1 MLNVLADLHHGD
13 LYHSLRML
21 FEQRLGGKLFRPIGV
36 EWYEKNFWKYND
48 NLPTVKQYLQHRN
61 EEVDLGT
68 HIVCPE
74 RPHNEQDNLLTF
86 DQFKKHKIDIV
97 IGSVYQHEEPYT
109 RLIREHKP
117 NAKFIRQAAN
127 IHDVID
133 PNFSKNIMASCLL
146 DHTPPGA
153 NVVTYHQ
160 EFDLNIFKY
169 VLPYNSHTIK
179 NFMNCVPDSR
189 DFYLWPRYKA
199 ELSSYDWK
207 MHGILGEDGIIGS
220 VAEIAKKIQNST
232 FIWHVKFGG
241 DGFGHVIHNAFACGR
256 PIITKASY
264 YKNCLAE
271 GLLEDGVTCIDLD
284 KHSFDES
291 IEMIKHFSKF
301 ENLRVMCDNVYK
313 RFCEYVDYNKEETLL
328 RKFLDNLI

>member
-21 FEQRLGGKLFRPIGV
+21 FEQRLGGNLFRPIGID
-36 EWYEKNFWKYND
+36 WYTKGFWKYND
-48 NLPTVKQYLQHRN
+48 NLPTVKQYLQFRGN
-61 EEVDLGT
+61 EINKGT
-68 HIVCPE
+68 HWLCPE
-74 RPHNEQDNLLTF
+74 GPHNETDKALTF
-86 DQFKKHKIDIV
+86 EQFKKHEIDIV
-97 IGSVYQHEEPYT
+97 VGSVFQHEAPYT
-109 RLIREHKP
+109 KLVADFKP

-133 PNFSKNIMASCLL
+133 INIVKNIMASCLL
-146 DHTPPGA
+146 DRTPPGA

-160 EFDLNIFKY
+160 EFNLNTYKY
-169 VLPYNSHTIK
+169 VPPYNSHNIK

-189 DFYLWPRYKA
+189 DFYLWPKYKS
-199 ELSSYDWK
+199 ELSEFNWK

-220 VAEIAKKIQNST
+220 AKEIAKAMQDST

-256 PIITKASY
+256 PIITRSSY

-271 GLLEDGVTCIDLD
+271 PLLEDGVTCIDLD

-291 IEMIKHFSKF
+291 VKLIRHFSQF
-301 ENLRVMCDNVYK
+301 ENLRKMCDSVYS
-313 RFCEYVDYNKEETLL
+313 RFCEYVDFNKEEPYL